1 MQLRPTIIWTI
12 LALLLALDLGYS
24 LYQHRQ
30 MPMHGDLVP
39 LVLPSEHYTQ
49 VLEEPFGFA
58 AAIDGERYAGS
69 NRYMIHR
76 SLKLY
81 FDHVPRWLQ
90 SIASPVESLYLA
102 SALFKTI
109 LQLLLCLVIAAY
121 IMAAFRWRD
130 WRYWLAVLCVSAFMQ
145 TFGFR
150 GSMGV
155 IDASIVYTFFYA
167 FPLWLL
173 LVFFFPFFQAAIHG
187 QAVWTLKRWQQL
199 TWPLLVVFLAFSGPL
214 VAPLAILVCGS
225 LLAFYL
231 VQKKINLAPYTTF
244 IISLMLG
251 ISLYSMYVGSFNLE
265 NGEGPSILER
275 FMLMPTGLVKMLF
288 TKIGWPLILILFG
301 LSLFLF
307 VKKGFNK
314 TYPRI
319 WQVILFLLALL
330 GAYLLLLPFGGYRP
344 YRPYIIRY
352 DTFLPG
358 TIIMI
363 MC

>member
-1 MQLRPTIIWTI
+1 
-12 LALLLALDLGYS
+12 
-24 LYQHRQ
+24 
-30 MPMHGDLVP
+30 
-39 LVLPSEHYTQ
+39 
-49 VLEEPFGFA
+49 
-58 AAIDGERYAGS
+58 
-69 NRYMIHR
+69 
-76 SLKLY
+76 
-81 FDHVPRWLQ
+81 
-90 SIASPVESLYLA
+90 
-102 SALFKTI
+102 I

-121 IMAAFRWRD
+121 IMTAFRWRD

-150 GSMGV
+150 GNMGI

-187 QAVWTLKRWQQL
+187 QTVWTLKRWQQL
-199 TWPLLVVFLAFSGPL
+199 TWPLLIVFLAFSGPL

-231 VQKKINLAPYTTF
+231 VLKKINLAPYTTF
-244 IISLMLG
+244 ILSLMLG
-251 ISLYSMYVGSFNLE
+251 LSLYSMYVGSFNLE

-275 FMLMPTGLVKMLF
+275 FMLMPTGLAKMLF

-307 VKKGFNK
+307 VKKGFSK

-319 WQVILFLLALL
+319 WQAILFLLAVL
-330 GAYLLLLPFGGYRP
+330 GVYVLLLPFGGYRP

-363 MC
+363 MCLGMLARVMLEQKPQWWYALSISILLLALWNADRAKPANACEKTFLYEITQSPELPFPDGCAVLSWKPVQDPAEAKAIREMLGRWGGGE